1 MDEGGRDQ
9 HSGAKMSRNEEE
21 AVRDREF
28 RETPGYDRENTCRNA
43 EEEDEEEGEDVD
55 WCVVRSI

>member
-1 MDEGGRDQ
+1 
-9 HSGAKMSRNEEE
+9 MSRYEEE

-28 RETPGYDRENTCRNA
+28 REAPGYDRERTCRDA

-55 WCVVRSI
+55 DCIV